1 MDYFLW
7 KAVEKHLFARGN
19 TEVKISRDSR
29 SGIATLCR
37 KRKGSAT
44 RQSFQKCRPFLKYHP
59 FRSPVGGGFWSRS
72 EVDRSKAVGYL
83 NKVLQSSRVAE
94 VEFEEANRLL
104 KKFGSK

>member
-1 MDYFLW
+1 LQ
-7 KAVEKHLFARGN
+7 KAQRIG
-19 TEVKISRDSR
+19 
-29 SGIATLCR
+29 
-37 KRKGSAT
+37 
-44 RQSFQKCRPFLKYHP
+44 HP
-59 FRSPVGGGFWSRS
+59 SIVPEMPTVPEIPPVSIPGWGWIWSRS